1 MSYPRIIPCL
11 LLGDDGLVKTEGFSK
26 GRYIGDPMNTV
37 RIFNEKK
44 VDELVLLD
52 INATRNGTEPNFK
65 LIEKIATECR
75 MPLSYG
81 GGIKTYAAAER
92 IISMGV
98 EKVALSSAA
107 IETPELVQ
115 EISSSLGRQS
125 TVVVLDYKKNW
136 QGRRV
141 AYTHGGTR
149 KVSGSVLDHVD
160 NAVAH
165 GAGEVVLYSIA
176 NDGAMKGYDL
186 AFAEEISARV
196 TTPLTFVGGAGSLD
210 DVRALID
217 RCGNVG
223 AGVGSMFVY
232 KSALKGVLIN
242 YPNPDEKERVL
253 AEYARKYLSG
263 TRS

>member
-26 GRYIGDPMNTV
+26 PRYIGDPMNTV

-52 INATRNGTEPNFK
+52 INATRNKTAPNFK

-81 GGIKTYAAAER
+81 GGIKTYADAER
-92 IISMGV
+92 IISMGI

-107 IETPELVQ
+107 LETPELVQ
-115 EISSSLGRQS
+115 EISSALGAQS

-141 AYTHGGTR
+141 VYTHGGTR
-149 KVSGSVLDHVD
+149 KAGGDIFDHID
-160 NAVAH
+160 NAV
-165 GAGEVVLYSIA
+165 
-176 NDGAMKGYDL
+176 
-186 AFAEEISARV
+186 
-196 TTPLTFVGGAGSLD
+196 
-210 DVRALID
+210 
-217 RCGNVG
+217 
-223 AGVGSMFVY
+223 
-232 KSALKGVLIN
+232 KGVISGIFAATV
-242 YPNPDEKERVL
+242 RVKSCCIPSQMM
-253 AEYARKYLSG
+253 AP
-263 TRS
+263 